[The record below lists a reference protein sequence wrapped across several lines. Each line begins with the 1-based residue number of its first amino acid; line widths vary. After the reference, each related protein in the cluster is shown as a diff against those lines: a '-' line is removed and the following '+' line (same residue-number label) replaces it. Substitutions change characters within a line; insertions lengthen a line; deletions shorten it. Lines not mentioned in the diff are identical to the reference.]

1 MEYPLVQNLSGLCV
15 WSYSQGTFTLF
26 FPKRQNDMYL
36 KYWSSPVPCTGLGE
50 KYNAQAFIEKIPCQ
64 NEGKSWEIGI
74 HANRIPI
81 LLVEF
86 VLPIIIKV
94 RVPKKKF
101 KVWSLTKPA
110 DPPPMLKCGLLIANF
125 FKFFFWL
132 LISFKPYKSYYG
144 HKKVLKN
151 FKIIEKNTKEYQ

>member
-1 MEYPLVQNLSGLCV
+1 M
-15 WSYSQGTFTLF
+15 
-26 FPKRQNDMYL
+26 
-36 KYWSSPVPCTGLGE
+36 PCTGLGE

-94 RVPKKKF
+94 RVPKKKIQSVVF
-101 KVWSLTKPA
+101 DQTGW
-110 DPPPMLKCGLLIANF
+110 PPPYA
-125 FKFFFWL
+125 
-132 LISFKPYKSYYG
+132 
-144 HKKVLKN
+144 
-151 FKIIEKNTKEYQ
+151 